1 VSLPATALCGM
12 IPRMASHGPSLI
24 FTDGLERALGGDLTI
39 GRGAAND
46 LVLITKT
53 VSREHAKVVYE
64 DGRWYIEDRGSVNG
78 THLNGH
84 RVPPGAR
91 LPLRHADRIQVGSQ
105 TMVFSEPAQADDP
118 DRTETGGAELPPPG
132 RPLSPLQLQ
141 VVRLL
146 AEPWLDGGTL
156 DQLPSNEEIAAKLG
170 TPGAAGTVKAALR
183 RAYAKAGV
191 SNLPAH
197 AKRRALCRIARE
209 RGWI

>member
-1 VSLPATALCGM
+1 MSKMVTAV
-12 IPRMASHGPSLI
+12 ASLI
-24 FTDGLERALGGDLTI
+24 FSDGLERPLGDVLTV
-39 GRGAAND
+39 GRDPAND
-46 LVLITKT
+46 LVLVTKT
-53 VSREHAKVVYE
+53 VSREHARLVRQE
-64 DGRWYIEDRGSVNG
+64 DRWYVEDRGSFNG
-78 THLNGH
+78 TLLNGQ
-84 RVPPGAR
+84 RVPAGAR
-91 LPLRHADRIQVGSQ
+91 LPLRHADRLQLGSQ
-105 TMVFSEPAQADDP
+105 TIVFSQPGEAEDP
-118 DRTETGGAELPPPG
+118 DRTETGQEPPSG

-191 SNLPAH
+191 SELPAH
-197 AKRRALCRIARE
+197 AKRRALCRIARG

>member
-1 VSLPATALCGM
+1 MMSGMTAV
-12 IPRMASHGPSLI
+12 ASLI
-24 FTDGLERALGGDLTI
+24 FSDGLERPLDSELTV
-39 GRGAAND
+39 GRDPEND
-46 LVLITKT
+46 LVLVTKT
-53 VSREHAKVVYE
+53 VSREHARLLCE
-64 DGRWYIEDRGSVNG
+64 DGRWYVEDRGSFNG
-78 THLNGH
+78 TLLNGQ
-84 RVPPGAR
+84 RVPPGTR
-91 LPLRHADRIQVGSQ
+91 LPLRHADRLQLGSQ
-105 TMVFSEPAQADDP
+105 TMVFSQPAEADDP
-118 DRTETGGAELPPPG
+118 DRTETAQELPVG

-156 DQLPSNEEIAAKLG
+156 DQLPSNEEIAARLG

>member
-1 VSLPATALCGM
+1 MGSAGAF
-12 IPRMASHGPSLI
+12 LI
-24 FTDGLERALGGDLTI
+24 FSDGLERPLERELTI
-39 GRGAAND
+39 GRGPEND

-53 VSREHAKVVYE
+53 VSRDHAKLVCE
-64 DGRWYIEDRGSVNG
+64 DGRWYVEDRGSFNG

-84 RVPPGAR
+84 RVPPGTR
-91 LPLRHADRIQVGSQ
+91 LPLRHTDRIQLGSQ
-105 TMVFSEPAQADDP
+105 TIVFSEPAQATDP
-118 DRTETGGAELPPPG
+118 DRTESAQEVPAG
-132 RPLSPLQLQ
+132 RQLSPLQLQ

-191 SNLPAH
+191 SELPAH

>member
-1 VSLPATALCGM
+1 
-12 IPRMASHGPSLI
+12 LI
-24 FTDGLERALGGDLTI
+24 FSDGLERPLASELSV
-39 GRGAAND
+39 GRDPAND
-46 LVLITKT
+46 LVLVTKT
-53 VSREHAKVVYE
+53 VSREHARIVCE
-64 DGRWYIEDRGSVNG
+64 DGRWYVEDRGSFNG
-78 THLNGH
+78 TLLNGQ
-84 RVPPGAR
+84 RVPPGTR
-91 LPLRHADRIQVGSQ
+91 LPLRHADRLQLGSQ
-105 TMVFSEPAQADDP
+105 TMVFSQPAEADDP
-118 DRTETGGAELPPPG
+118 DRTETAQELPVG

-146 AEPWLDGGTL
+146 AEPWLEGGTL

>member
-1 VSLPATALCGM
+1 MTVGA
-12 IPRMASHGPSLI
+12 SLI
-24 FTDGLERALGGDLTI
+24 FSDGLERPLASELSV
-39 GRGAAND
+39 GRDPAND
-46 LVLITKT
+46 LVLVTKT
-53 VSREHAKVVYE
+53 VSREHARIVCE
-64 DGRWYIEDRGSVNG
+64 DGRWYVEDRGSFNG
-78 THLNGH
+78 TLLNGQ
-84 RVPPGAR
+84 RVPPGTR
-91 LPLRHADRIQVGSQ
+91 LPLRHADRLQLGSQ
-105 TMVFSEPAQADDP
+105 TMVFSQPAEADDP
-118 DRTETGGAELPPPG
+118 DRTETAQELPVG

-146 AEPWLDGGTL
+146 AAPWLDGGTL

-191 SNLPAH
+191 SDLPAH

>member
-1 VSLPATALCGM
+1 
-12 IPRMASHGPSLI
+12 MAGNGPSLI
-24 FTDGLERALGGDLTI
+24 FTDGLERALEGDVTI
-39 GRGAAND
+39 GRGADND

-53 VSREHAKVVYE
+53 VSREHARLVCE
-64 DGRWYIEDRGSVNG
+64 DGRWYVEDRGSVNG

-84 RVPPGAR
+84 RVPPGSR

-118 DRTETGGAELPPPG
+118 DRTETGAELPPAG

-183 RAYAKAGV
+183 RAYSKAGV

>member
-1 VSLPATALCGM
+1 MATAV
-12 IPRMASHGPSLI
+12 ASLI
-24 FTDGLERALGGDLTI
+24 FSDGLERPLDADLAI
-39 GRGAAND
+39 GRGAGND
-46 LVLITKT
+46 LVLVTKT
-53 VSREHAKVVYE
+53 VSRDHARLVCE
-64 DGRWYIEDRGSVNG
+64 EGRWYVEDRGSFNG
-78 THLNGH
+78 TMLNGQ

-91 LPLRHADRIQVGSQ
+91 LPLRHADRLQLGSQ
-105 TMVFSEPAQADDP
+105 SIVFSQPSLAEDP
-118 DRTETGGAELPPPG
+118 DRTETAQEVPVG

-191 SNLPAH
+191 SDLPAH

>member
-1 VSLPATALCGM
+1 MTVGA
-12 IPRMASHGPSLI
+12 SLI
-24 FTDGLERALGGDLTI
+24 FSDGLERPLASELSV
-39 GRGAAND
+39 GRDPAND
-46 LVLITKT
+46 LVLVTKT
-53 VSREHAKVVYE
+53 VSREHARIVCE
-64 DGRWYIEDRGSVNG
+64 DGRWYVEDRGSFNG
-78 THLNGH
+78 TLLNGQ
-84 RVPPGAR
+84 RVPPGTR
-91 LPLRHADRIQVGSQ
+91 LPLRHADRLQLGSQ
-105 TMVFSEPAQADDP
+105 TMVFSQPAEADDP
-118 DRTETGGAELPPPG
+118 DRTETAQELPVG

-146 AEPWLDGGTL
+146 AEPWLEGGTL

>member
-1 VSLPATALCGM
+1 MTGGA
-12 IPRMASHGPSLI
+12 SLI
-24 FTDGLERALGGDLTI
+24 FSDGLERPLASELSA
-39 GRGAAND
+39 GRDPAND
-46 LVLITKT
+46 LVLVTKT
-53 VSREHAKVVYE
+53 VSREHARIVCE
-64 DGRWYIEDRGSVNG
+64 DGRWYVEDRGSFNG
-78 THLNGH
+78 TLLNGQ
-84 RVPPGAR
+84 RVPPGTR
-91 LPLRHADRIQVGSQ
+91 LPLRHADRLQLGSQ
-105 TMVFSEPAQADDP
+105 TMVFSQPAEADDP
-118 DRTETGGAELPPPG
+118 DRTETAQELPVG

-146 AEPWLDGGTL
+146 AEPWLEGGTL

>member
-1 VSLPATALCGM
+1 MMSGMTAV
-12 IPRMASHGPSLI
+12 ASLI
-24 FTDGLERALGGDLTI
+24 FSDGLERPLDSELTV
-39 GRGAAND
+39 GRDPEND
-46 LVLITKT
+46 LVLVTKT
-53 VSREHAKVVYE
+53 VSREHARLLCE
-64 DGRWYIEDRGSVNG
+64 DGRWYVEDRGSFNG
-78 THLNGH
+78 TLLNGQ
-84 RVPPGAR
+84 RVPPGTR
-91 LPLRHADRIQVGSQ
+91 LPLRHADRLQLGSQ
-105 TMVFSEPAQADDP
+105 TMVFSQPAQADDP
-118 DRTETGGAELPPPG
+118 DRTETAQEVPTG

>member
-1 VSLPATALCGM
+1 MVTTSVA
-12 IPRMASHGPSLI
+12 SLI
-24 FTDGLERALGGDLTI
+24 FSDGLERPLGDELTV
-39 GRGAAND
+39 GRDPAND
-46 LVLITKT
+46 LVLVTKT
-53 VSREHAKVVYE
+53 VSREHARLVCDE
-64 DGRWYIEDRGSVNG
+64 GRWYVEDRGSFNG
-78 THLNGH
+78 TLLNGQ

-91 LPLRHADRIQVGSQ
+91 LPLRHADRLQLGSQ
-105 TMVFSEPAQADDP
+105 TMVFSQPAQGSDP
-118 DRTETGGAELPPPG
+118 DRTETAQELPTG

-146 AEPWLDGGTL
+146 AEPWLEGGTL
-156 DQLPSNEEIAAKLG
+156 DRLPSNEEIAEKLG